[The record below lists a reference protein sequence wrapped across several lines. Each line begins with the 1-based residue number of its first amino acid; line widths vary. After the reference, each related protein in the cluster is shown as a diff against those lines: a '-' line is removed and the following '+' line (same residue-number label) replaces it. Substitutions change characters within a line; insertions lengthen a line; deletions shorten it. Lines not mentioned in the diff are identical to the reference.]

1 MRDMVWMY
9 AAVIFL
15 LSEAWRVDAAVSS
28 NAAFNLG
35 SGANLTCGNKTWNKM
50 MFVVWT
56 IEMKSMKPCV
66 ISSDS
71 GRSDDHCKD
80 GKSLRNTSRN
90 LSYLH
95 IPNFSERDVGVY
107 KCNSVYSGGNDHY
120 VIHVDIIAPPKIS
133 AYLEPM
139 GSEMTAVCKAERGKP
154 AANISWSHMGNILT
168 VETNSSD
175 GYITVESRLE
185 LLEGMDTANLSCA
198 IRHPYWEREKLL
210 VLPLKYEKGYFP
222 WLYVIIVVI
231 VVILAGSLFF
241 AIKKLITLRRCR
253 QSVTPPSKSPP
264 LDDVEEVEPYASYVQ
279 RVNSIYNSSA
289 DLFT

>member
-1 MRDMVWMY
+1 MSLHVHVPC
-9 AAVIFL
+9 AFL
-15 LSEAWRVDAAVSS
+15 LLHVLLILGHAHCILFYNRINPNHLINITTLCINNTTILLFFPAVSS

-120 VIHVDIIAPPKIS
+120 VIHVDIIGRTF
-133 AYLEPM
+133 L
-139 GSEMTAVCKAERGKP
+139 
-154 AANISWSHMGNILT
+154 LT
-168 VETNSSD
+168 RIDDFKNKVNFLKGHPNHTQKM
-175 GYITVESRLE
+175 YITAISV
-185 LLEGMDTANLSCA
+185 LLA
-198 IRHPYWEREKLL
+198 
-210 VLPLKYEKGYFP
+210 
-222 WLYVIIVVI
+222 
-231 VVILAGSLFF
+231 
-241 AIKKLITLRRCR
+241 
-253 QSVTPPSKSPP
+253 
-264 LDDVEEVEPYASYVQ
+264 
-279 RVNSIYNSSA
+279 
-289 DLFT
+289 